1 MTDEILDEI
10 RDDNVRKVG
19 CMMLLG
25 WTDNAIRIAGYSD
38 GAIREARSQARYTAP
53 EAPDPSLP
61 DNVIEGEDRYL
72 RIDD

>member
-1 MTDEILDEI
+1 MTDETLDEI

-38 GAIREARSQARYTAP
+38 GAIREARSQARYA
-53 EAPDPSLP
+53 APDPPLP
-61 DNVIEGEDRYL
+61 DNVIEGEDGYL